1 MYNLNQKSME
11 QMEIQ
16 KIDFLIESKTK
27 SNSRSEI
34 SVRNFKVMVDEPEPL
49 GGTDLA
55 PNPVE
60 YILCGLSGCIHIL
73 AFKIAHEMNIEL
85 KDLDIEIKGEL
96 NPEKLFGM
104 PTKDRA
110 GYQNI
115 GIVLKPVFEATEEQ
129 KEKWLK
135 IMQERSP
142 VLDNLLNPTP
152 VSITLA

>member
-1 MYNLNQKSME
+1 ME

-27 SNSRSEI
+27 SESRSEI
-34 SVRNFKVMVDEPEPL
+34 SVRNFKVMVDEPAPL

-73 AFKIAHEMNIEL
+73 AFKIAREMELEL
-85 KDLDIEIKGEL
+85 KDLNIEIKGEL

-104 PTKDRA
+104 PTSDRA

-115 GIVLKPVFEATEEQ
+115 EIVLKPVLDATEEQ
-129 KEKWLK
+129 KTKWLET
-135 IMQERSP
+135 MQERSP

-152 VSITLA
+152 VSIAIA

>member
-1 MYNLNQKSME
+1 ME

-73 AFKIAHEMNIEL
+73 AFKIAHEKDCNIRIL
-85 KDLDIEIKGEL
+85 LLDPLSKDAMRRSDDLGFSKNTRFKARSSSTEPRT
-96 NPEKLFGM
+96 NMMFGFCGM
-104 PTKDRA
+104 F
-110 GYQNI
+110 Q
-115 GIVLKPVFEATEEQ
+115 V
-129 KEKWLK
+129 
-135 IMQERSP
+135 
-142 VLDNLLNPTP
+142 
-152 VSITLA
+152 